1 MERFNIRDCL
11 SEPLLN
17 VIPSDID
24 VCYLEKMRQFIKH
37 NIQQSLSK
45 YLQND
50 FHIGYIGLTGHTLD
64 YITDKNYILSSI
76 DIDSTNNPT
85 YHADITKNNNKII
98 PDELFDILIC
108 TEVLEH
114 TKDPLNAI
122 KELTRIVKQNG
133 YLILSTPYNFRIY
146 GPLPDNFRFTEWF
159 YKDILN
165 DHFEILEMYALEN
178 EERKLCPINY
188 FSISKKKEKNVDK
201 SIQKIK
207 GVVFPSGSNVAVEV
221 YESLKHHKDIEL
233 LFINSEKHFQTKELF
248 ETKYTD
254 CPYLNEEEKLIKY
267 FNYIIE
273 KENISFIMPVTDMA
287 HMFFSEHKKYFNNVK
302 IITSS
307 YETNKICIN
316 KLSTY
321 NYLSE
326 FVTCPKIFKDF
337 TDLTYP
343 VFLKP
348 QIGYGSKGCI
358 IIHNIEELMCNYND
372 DMCVLEYLTGKEF
385 TVDCFTYNNKL
396 LYCSPRERK
405 LTKSGL
411 SIITELIEKNSDLY
425 NVIYQFALK
434 INNNMDFIGGWFFQ
448 IKYNKDNEIS
458 LLEVS
463 TRIAGASS
471 INRLKNV
478 NLPLL
483 SIYAHLGYP
492 ISIIENKIKTI
503 NVTKIYKTYVDS
515 AFMKTIDNI
524 YFDLDKTLIVDKKV
538 NIDCIQLIYKYKN
551 KKNIYLI
558 TRHKH
563 TIIST
568 LDEYNI
574 HQNLFDDIIHINEEK
589 KSDYIKNNSIIFDD
603 SFKERNEILEDNNI
617 YVFDVSGLL
626 FF

>member
-1 MERFNIRDCL
+1 MESFTIRDCI

-24 VCYLEKMRQFIKH
+24 ICYLEKMRQFIKN

-50 FHIGYIGLTGHTLD
+50 FHIGYVGLTGHSLN
-64 YITDKNYILSSI
+64 YITDKKYILSSI

-85 YHADITKNNNKII
+85 YHADITKNNKKII
-98 PDELFDILIC
+98 PDEIFDILIC

-114 TKDPLNAI
+114 TKDPLSAI
-122 KELTRIVKQNG
+122 KELTRIVKKSG
-133 YLILSTPYNFRIY
+133 YLILSTPYNFRIH

-188 FSISKKKEKNVDK
+188 FSISKKKEKHIDK
-201 SIQKIK
+201 IIQKIK
-207 GVVFPSGSNVAVEV
+207 GVVFPSGSSVAIEV
-221 YESLKHHKDIEL
+221 YESLKYHEDIEL
-233 LFINSEKHFQTKELF
+233 LFINSEKVSQTKELF
-248 ETKYTD
+248 ETKYID
-254 CPYLNEEEKLIKY
+254 CPFLNEKQKLIEY
-267 FNYIIE
+267 FNSIIE
-273 KENISFIMPVTDMA
+273 KENVDFIMPVTDMA
-287 HMFFSEHKKYFNNVK
+287 HMFFSENKKYFNNVK

-358 IIHNIEELMCNYND
+358 IIHNMEELLCKYNE

-411 SIITELIEKNSDLY
+411 SIITELVEKNSDLY
-425 NVIYQFALK
+425 NDVYQFALK
-434 INNNMDFIGGWFFQ
+434 INNNMDLIGGWFFQ
-448 IKYNKDNEIS
+448 VKYNKNNELS

-478 NLPLL
+478 NLSLL
-483 SIYAHLGYP
+483 SVYAHLDYP
-492 ISIIENKIKTI
+492 IGIIENNIRTM
-503 NVTKIYKTYVDS
+503 NVTKIYKTYADS
-515 AFMKTIDNI
+515 TFMKTIDNI
-524 YFDLDKTLIVDKKV
+524 YFDLDETLIVGKQV

-551 KKNIYLI
+551 NKNIYLI
-558 TRHKH
+558 TQHNYS
-563 TIIST
+563 ISST

-589 KSDYIKNNSIIFDD
+589 KSDYIKHNSIVFDG
-603 SFKERNEILEDNNI
+603 SFKEWGGLEHNI
-617 YVFDVSGLL
+617 YVFDADGLL